1 MWPKH
6 RHQKQLSAAVDRS
19 RLLLAERRHRE
30 NLEFLEEVVQ
40 QFPDDAEIRMLHG
53 TALLEIRPEDA
64 LREIVRAIELDPS
77 EPVRL
82 TNAARTMYTMKQLD
96 HARLYAKRAK
106 ELAPEDFPFKPELLN
121 LESKFAALEGKDSV
135 AEKGLRLAMASEPE
149 GEFFAFD
156 LATFLVE
163 RGREAEAL
171 EVIDK
176 ALKRTKEKNYLKNL
190 RTEILREPNE

>member
-1 MWPKH
+1 
-6 RHQKQLSAAVDRS
+6 
-19 RLLLAERRHRE
+19 
-30 NLEFLEEVVQ
+30 
-40 QFPDDAEIRMLHG
+40 
-53 TALLEIRPEDA
+53 
-64 LREIVRAIELDPS
+64 
-77 EPVRL
+77 
-82 TNAARTMYTMKQLD
+82 MYTMKQLD